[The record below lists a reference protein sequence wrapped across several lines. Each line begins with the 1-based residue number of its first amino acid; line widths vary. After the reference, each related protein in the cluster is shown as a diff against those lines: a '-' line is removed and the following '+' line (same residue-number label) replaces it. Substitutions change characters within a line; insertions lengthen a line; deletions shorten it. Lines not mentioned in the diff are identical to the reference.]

1 MGGDDR
7 GTEDVANKVTVTQQ
21 AQEADGADVGE
32 RTRYPRRERRVPAR
46 FNDFEMGEGES
57 EQ

>member
-1 MGGDDR
+1 MVGDDR
-7 GTEDVANKVTVTQQ
+7 GTVDVENRVTVTQQ
-21 AQEADGADVGE
+21 AQEADRADVGE

-46 FNDFEMGEGES
+46 FKDFEMGEGES